1 MIEFED
7 VLKKS
12 LMRFGRMV
20 PRVVE
25 IREFMDRNLI
35 LDCVIV
41 LVFLIRPHLV
51 RDGPCHQKGHRWK
64 SLVAGRIVCGQEGTV
79 QVGTPELKNS

>member
-1 MIEFED
+1 MIKFED

-12 LMRFGRMV
+12 LMRFGQMV

-35 LDCVIV
+35 LDHVIV
-41 LVFLIRPHLV
+41 LVFLIQPHLMM
-51 RDGPCHQKGHRWK
+51 DGPCYQKGHR
-64 SLVAGRIVCGQEGTV
+64 
-79 QVGTPELKNS
+79 